1 MRAFRS
7 VFVVTFISMGLIA
20 CSSPKAFS
28 QVTLTSSSVRATFN
42 NTTPGEVLARLA
54 KKCDQ
59 IGSAV
64 KEINV
69 DSIVCARLLS
79 DADAELVNISSETT
93 RLSKPENRMKFI
105 TRQAGRNV
113 IVTTQQWAEISKSFG
128 QSKRIDL
135 SHFKQKENMRK
146 IMVSM
151 GGTV

>member
-1 MRAFRS
+1 
-7 VFVVTFISMGLIA
+7 
-20 CSSPKAFS
+20 
-28 QVTLTSSSVRATFN
+28 
-42 NTTPGEVLARLA
+42 
-54 KKCDQ
+54 
-59 IGSAV
+59 
-64 KEINV
+64 
-69 DSIVCARLLS
+69 
-79 DADAELVNISSETT
+79 
-93 RLSKPENRMKFI
+93 MKFI